1 MLKANGKNAVKKGE
15 IIFSEGEEVKQ
26 VGIVLSGKV
35 VLQGEHVRMIR
46 PHGSYLALN

>member
-35 VLQGEHVRMIR
+35 VLQRESMSG
-46 PHGSYLALN
+46 